1 MWKSVLSLIVT
12 VFLKC
17 TTGNTK
23 DFKRMLK
30 RVYVSDPGL
39 KGFLDPTVILE
50 GMQKSSINT
59 FEHKINIFA
68 DAELFSIM

>member
-1 MWKSVLSLIVT
+1 
-12 VFLKC
+12 
-17 TTGNTK
+17 
-23 DFKRMLK
+23 MLK
-30 RVYVSDPGL
+30 RVYVSDSGL

-50 GMQKSSINT
+50 GMKKSSINT